1 MIDMTNFLDTLEDDV
16 VQEAAGE
23 ADSLVDAVS
32 DTLEDGKDGI
42 ETAEPMES
50 LPPIHEGNDN
60 GDTVEND
67 LSVPEIPSIPEEPV
81 EEETPKE
88 PVPYEEL
95 EDDSDDPNFENKINS
110 INEPLAPP
118 MPELPESP
126 ESPEEQ
132 PVPDTT
138 PDPEDKDQ
146 GNFDGPMS
154 YIPLYQRRNEND
166 LTGFG
171 SDYHGDTPNNQYDM
185 EEVNTLNEL
194 VASEASAMDE
204 YNSAGKKSK
213 LDQLQ
218 RLYADISNEERFHLE
233 QLLYAKSL
241 ITGEKYIP
249 RDPDVKNEYKEL
261 VALGMDE
268 ETAMTTAIDK
278 IGLMPPPAD
287 AEEMIEYAQEV
298 FDARDHLVLMIQNGQ
313 MIMEYMTDDGQLD
326 KEASLTIQEAYAELA
341 DINHDIDIFQEAV
354 ANAQTTKPINP
365 FVLLGQL
372 IRKIYMAIIGFI
384 KKLKVY
390 VNKFKLFCSQKI
402 GWIKAH
408 GIKGLFGDGINLYFF
423 DEKNTR
429 VDFPNIASYMR
440 LCLDLTIAICE
451 NCNVPVVGAEPRFE
465 NLFGEYK
472 KMTFKSIE
480 DGINKLK
487 GILVA
492 KSKLIVNDTNED
504 IMEALFFG
512 VSVNRLSAYN
522 VSTNTRHTVSNN
534 ILGQYNAAMETAA
547 TVLKFIENA
556 MTNLENLEK
565 QPTSVYYTDKAAV
578 YDPCAKYMRIV
589 VKYMQKMVNGL
600 TADTEEI
607 MKVNNGM
614 MERTKAADEL
624 RDRTG
629 KFAVGQVNG
638 KRDLTHDEVAYTPN
652 SKGTKIGIKNKS
664 L

>member
-1 MIDMTNFLDTLEDDV
+1 MTNFLDTLEDDV

-23 ADSLVDAVS
+23 ADSLVDAIS

-60 GDTVEND
+60 GDAVDND
-67 LSVPEIPSIPEEPV
+67 SSVPEIPSMPEEPV

-118 MPELPESP
+118 MPEPPESP
-126 ESPEEQ
+126 ESPEEP

-146 GNFDGPMS
+146 GDFEGPMS

-287 AEEMIEYAQEV
+287 AEEMMEYAQEV
-298 FDARDHLVLMIQNGQ
+298 FDARDHLALMIQNGQ

-365 FVLLGQL
+365 FVWLGQL
-372 IRKIYMAIIGFI
+372 IRKSYMAIIGFI

-565 QPTSVYYTDKAAV
+565 QPTSVYYTDKSAV